1 MHVCLVV
8 PAVGDHA
15 AHVASA
21 VRAAH
26 HDVHLVAVWAGDP
39 HLRPLPPPGARW
51 IDHALP
57 EPTGVGWGRALVTLT
72 PEAYALARTA
82 LAVARLLDGGV
93 PSAVVL
99 DVGRVAVLG
108 AVGDLDTA
116 TGVVVGGRPAPGPT
130 DGLGPTTDDHAR
142 AGRWSTSAFGVA
154 ADAAALLRQLAG
166 ALAGTAVPEPG
177 SGTGAVF
184 AGTFEGG
191 GTRIPV
197 RSSDQLHVV
206 GWAAPPEGPIAVLD
220 VSLVDGGD
228 PMRIRTGPRPA
239 RVRLSEHPRLVEW
252 LGRTAPQWAGVDRTL
267 ALTGGVRVDAT
278 MRALAADAVEA
289 WRRGD
294 GDLPPDPWDAMTGSF
309 VEWME
314 TPWPAWGADIGRY
327 WRHLH
332 AQRRDLVAA
341 FPQPDRGDRAAFA
354 AWADSSWRHE
364 PRSRLLRATAR
375 PLRPPWFDESRE
387 PGGVNL
393 VGYHGFDSS
402 LGDVVRRLRGALDA
416 AGVAVAPIHYH
427 RSGSPPID
435 PQPGGLTDRLR
446 HDTNLLVINADQMA
460 NVDADHGDV
469 LWPGRRSIGYW
480 FWDVEYVPPHVVEAM
495 RFLDEIWVATPFTA
509 QALGAVTDRPV
520 RVVEIP
526 VPEPVPG
533 AVTRRELGLPDGRFV
548 FLVTFDHLSVTERK
562 NPIGAIEAFCRAFPE
577 PSADG
582 PMLVVKTLNASHR
595 WVEHERVRLA
605 TLFRPDIAVVDRHLS
620 RGEQLAMIASADCLV
635 SLHRSEGLGLH
646 LIEAMWLGTPTIA
659 TRYSGNVHIADDDSA
674 LLIDARMVPVERGE
688 DYFPPEATWADPDL
702 DAAAASMRRL
712 VAEPALCDR
721 LAAAGRAR
729 MQRQPSPA
737 EAGERVAALLRD
749 RSDISGG
756 SRT

>member
-39 HLRPLPPPGARW
+39 HLRPAPPPGARW
-51 IDHALP
+51 IDQTLP
-57 EPTGVGWGRALVTLT
+57 EPTGIGWGRALVSLDRGT
-72 PEAYALARTA
+72 YALARA
-82 LAVARLLDGGV
+82 AVAVARLLDGGV
-93 PSAVVL
+93 RSAVVL
-99 DVGRVAVLG
+99 DVGTAAVLG
-108 AVGDLDTA
+108 AVDGLDPSA
-116 TGVVVGGRPAPGPT
+116 GVAVGERPAPVPT
-130 DGLGPTTDDHAR
+130 DGLGPTTDDHAV
-142 AGRWSTSAFGVA
+142 AGGWSTAAFGVA
-154 ADAAALLRQLAG
+154 ADAAPLLRHLAVL
-166 ALAGTAVPEPG
+166 LAGTRAGDGPG
-177 SGTGAVF
+177 AGAVF
-184 AGTFEGG
+184 ADAIAAGG
-191 GTRIPV
+191 AGLAV
-197 RSSDQLHVV
+197 RTAHHLHVV
-206 GWAAPPEGPIAVLD
+206 GWTAPPERTITVLD

-228 PMRIRTGPRPA
+228 PMRMRTGPRPA
-239 RVRLSEHPRLVEW
+239 RILLSEHPRLVDW
-252 LGRTAPQWAGVDRTL
+252 LTGTASQWVGVDRTL
-267 ALTGGVRVDAT
+267 ALAGGVRVDGT
-278 MRALAADAVEA
+278 MRALAAAAVEA

-294 GDLPPDPWDAMTGSF
+294 GDLPPDPWDATTGSF
-309 VEWME
+309 VEWLE
-314 TPWPAWGADIGRY
+314 TPWPAWGADVGRY

-332 AQRRDLVAA
+332 AERRDLVAA
-341 FPQPDRGDRAAFA
+341 FPQPDRGDRAGFA

-364 PRSRLLRATAR
+364 PRSRLLRATSR

-387 PGGVNL
+387 QGGVNL

-402 LGDVVRRLRGALDA
+402 LGDVVRRLRAALEA
-416 AGVAVAPIHYH
+416 AGVSVAPLHYH
-427 RSGSPPID
+427 RSGSPPVD
-435 PQPGGLTDRLR
+435 PQPVGLTDRLR

-480 FWDVEYVPPHVVEAM
+480 FWDVEHVPSHVIEAM

-509 QALGAVTDRPV
+509 QALGAVTERPV

-526 VPEPVPG
+526 VPEPVPA
-533 AVTRRELGLPDGRFV
+533 AVTRGELGLPDGRFV

-605 TLFRPDIAVVDRHLS
+605 TRFRPDIAVVDRHLS
-620 RGEQLAMIASADCLV
+620 RGEQLALIGHADCLV

-659 TRYSGNVHIADDDSA
+659 TRYSGNVHVADDDCA
-674 LLIDARMVPVERGE
+674 LFVDARMVPVDRGE
-688 DYFPPEATWADPDL
+688 DYFPPEAMWADPDL
-702 DAAAASMRRL
+702 DAAAAWMRRL
-712 VAEPALCDR
+712 VADPALCDR

-737 EAGERVAALLRD
+737 EAGERVAALLRH